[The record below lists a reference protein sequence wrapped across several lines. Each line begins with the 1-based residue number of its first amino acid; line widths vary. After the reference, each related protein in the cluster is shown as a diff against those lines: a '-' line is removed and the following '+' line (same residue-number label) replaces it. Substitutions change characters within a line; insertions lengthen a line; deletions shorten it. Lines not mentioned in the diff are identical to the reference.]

1 MLRAVLLDDE
11 RPSLNI
17 LNKLVRER
25 SDVQVVGA
33 YTDPSEMLRDAKEL
47 GPDIVF
53 LDIEMPGMNGLEIA
67 SRILELLEDVEIVFI
82 TAYHQYALE
91 AFRVHALDY
100 LLKPVEP
107 ELLYRTI
114 DRVVKRKKG
123 NVAAVSESGQ
133 APSRIVCLGGFEV
146 YPAEQTEPIR
156 FPTAKA
162 EELFA
167 YLLVHRNT
175 NISKWTLCDCLW
187 PGIISSEKLNQ
198 NLHMAVYRMK
208 KTLRDGGIGVRIS
221 SQRGFYRMECDAPC
235 DYVMFEQAAVDMNE
249 LNPRHV
255 EVATKAIQL
264 YRGPLFG
271 SRDYPWCE
279 AERER
284 MSRYYA
290 GLAKRV
296 ARWHF
301 DQGHY
306 HETIELLLS
315 VLYDV
320 PFDEEAHE
328 ILLRAYIGLQ
338 DRTAFLL
345 HYERMKANF
354 IEELGVEPPAT
365 LKQLYINMRLY

>member
-1 MLRAVLLDDE
+1 MLDDE

-17 LNKLVRER
+17 LNKLVGER
-25 SDVQVVGA
+25 NDVQVVGA
-33 YTDPSEMLRDAKEL
+33 YTDPSEMLRDAREL

-67 SRILELLEDVEIVFI
+67 SRILDLLEDVEIVFI

-100 LLKPVEP
+100 LLKPVES

-114 DRVVKRKKG
+114 DRVMKRRKG
-123 NVAAVSESGQ
+123 SATAGEKPEHAS
-133 APSRIVCLGGFEV
+133 SRIVCLGGFEI

-175 NISKWTLCDCLW
+175 NISKWTLCDSLW
-187 PGIISSEKLNQ
+187 PGIISSEKLNH

-208 KTLRDGGIGVRIS
+208 KTLKDGGIGVRIT

-235 DYVMFEQAAVDMNE
+235 DYVRFEQAAADMSE
-249 LNPRHV
+249 LNPTRV
-255 EVATKAIQL
+255 EVVMKVIQL
-264 YRGPLFG
+264 YKGPLFG

-284 MSRYYA
+284 MFRYYA
-290 GLAKRV
+290 GLAKRA
-296 ARWHF
+296 ARWHLA
-301 DQGHY
+301 QGRY
-306 HETIELLLS
+306 HETVELLMP
-315 VLYDV
+315 VLHDV